1 MNVFEEMFGTGLS
14 HVTGIN
20 TNSVNTTQL
29 PVALEQQ
36 MNTTHNSLKY
46 NQYQN
51 NKKGSTM
58 LNNSA
63 SYVTNITKE

>member
-36 MNTTHNSLKY
+36 MNTTHNSIKY
-46 NQYQN
+46 NQY
-51 NKKGSTM
+51 
-58 LNNSA
+58 
-63 SYVTNITKE
+63 